1 MTESPAF
8 GAGTRTGSAKAI
20 GNGDTAS
27 PQVLESSSHQTPK
40 PPRPRAPRFR
50 SSLAGRLTAM
60 VILILFIEGLLVAG
74 MSLLAGDPW
83 LGLLLAL
90 LVGLPLGAW
99 LVTRVL
105 RPLSRTLEGLHFGIA
120 SFHDHD
126 FSVRLASERGDEL
139 GDLARLYNRVGET
152 LQNERLAVRS
162 KELLLESALDNSP
175 VAIVLVNPLDRVV
188 FSNLEARRLLTGGT
202 RLEGRRF
209 AADIWENSPPQM
221 RDMLSGDGDGVFSV
235 RHEDGIETYHLSRR
249 KFVLNRRKHL
259 LLLLYRMT
267 AELGRQEA
275 AIWKKVIR
283 VISHELN
290 NSLAPVSS
298 LVHSAE
304 LISHR
309 PEHADRADEVFATI
323 RERLEHLKEFI
334 DGYARFAR
342 LPAPRREQTNWVK
355 LIENFEEFPTLA
367 VAGSLPTRPVWVD
380 RAHLHQLLINLL
392 KNAVEASDDPNEI
405 GLRVDETA
413 DGGVC
418 LQVLDRGRG
427 MDETTMKRA
436 LLPFYST
443 KKTGSGLGLAL
454 CREIVEGHGGRI
466 SLQQRPGGGTVVSC
480 WFPAYTP
487 GE

>member
-1 MTESPAF
+1 MTEPLA
-8 GAGTRTGSAKAI
+8 TETTSAS
-20 GNGDTAS
+20 N
-27 PQVLESSSHQTPK
+27 
-40 PPRPRAPRFR
+40 PRLR
-50 SSLAGRLTAM
+50 SSFAGRLTAV
-60 VILILFIEGLLVAG
+60 VILILVLEGLIVG
-74 MSLLAGDPW
+74 GIMSLTEDLW

-90 LVGLPLGAW
+90 LTGVPVGAW
-99 LVTRVL
+99 LVARLV
-105 RPLSRTLEGLHFGIA
+105 RPLSRTLNGLHFGIA

-126 FSVRLASERGDEL
+126 FSVRLASHRDDEL
-139 GDLARLYNRVGET
+139 GDLARLFNEVGET

-162 KELLLESALDNSP
+162 RELLLESALDSSP

-209 AADIWENSPPQM
+209 VADIQENCPPAM
-221 RDMLSGDGDGVFSV
+221 RNMLSGDGDGVFSID
-235 RHEDGIETYHLSRR
+235 HENGIETYHLSRR
-249 KFVLNRRKHL
+249 EFVLNRRRHVL
-259 LLLLYRMT
+259 VVLYRMT

-275 AIWKKVIR
+275 EIWKKVIR

-304 LISHR
+304 LISQR

-323 RERLEHLKEFI
+323 RERLGHLKEFI
-334 DGYARFAR
+334 DGYAHFAR
-342 LPAPRREQTNWVK
+342 LPAPRREETSWRELV
-355 LIENFEEFPTLA
+355 ENLEEFPTLE
-367 VAGSLPTRPVWVD
+367 VEGSLSSRSVWVD
-380 RAHLHQLLINLL
+380 RAHVRQLLVNLL
-392 KNAVEASDDPNEI
+392 NNAVEASEDPPEF

-413 DGGVC
+413 DGGAC
-418 LQVLDRGRG
+418 IQVFDRGHG
-427 MDETTMKRA
+427 MDEETMKRA

-466 SLQQRPGGGTVVSC
+466 SLQHRSGGGLVVSC
-480 WFPAYTP
+480 WFPQSSPAD
-487 GE
+487 ENMNAEE